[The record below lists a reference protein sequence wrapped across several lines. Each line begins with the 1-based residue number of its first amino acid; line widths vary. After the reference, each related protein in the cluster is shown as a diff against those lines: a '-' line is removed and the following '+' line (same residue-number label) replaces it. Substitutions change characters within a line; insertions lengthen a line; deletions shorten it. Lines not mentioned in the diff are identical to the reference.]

1 MVDSGGQIHLT
12 CRISGLSQGIADRSG
27 IIISG
32 FPGTGKGNRNEISIE
47 LTKDFCCMSWTHTF
61 LWASLS
67 LLIDEKQ
74 RFFKEDVLPFI
85 PMIQ

>member
-1 MVDSGGQIHLT
+1 
-12 CRISGLSQGIADRSG
+12 
-27 IIISG
+27 
-32 FPGTGKGNRNEISIE
+32 
-47 LTKDFCCMSWTHTF
+47 MSWTHTF